1 MKTKVQREL
10 RKLQQSASVEE
21 SMLRRREQG
30 ESTRVE
36 LERVSG
42 REFTAKVMGT
52 AKLRGD
58 ELKALSKLFNDK
70 LEIFHP
76 DSRNFYKLFKQMDLD
91 GNGTI
96 DKKEFEMAVTSST
109 MRKFFKVID
118 AQISEDGE
126 ITPEEWLKGMGL
138 IGRNMG
144 DAEFNR
150 LLNEMVGDLQTA
162 SATVAER
169 NRCFGLAKCAKCFA

>member
-1 MKTKVQREL
+1 LRGVGGRGEL
-10 RKLQQSASVEE
+10 RARAHTEGYVGAAVMPDGSIDVRDPEGAVAAMSAA
-21 SMLRRREQG
+21 RRASLDQ
-30 ESTRVE
+30 
-36 LERVSG
+36 
-42 REFTAKVMGT
+42 
-52 AKLRGD
+52 
-58 ELKALSKLFNDK
+58 
-70 LEIFHP
+70 
-76 DSRNFYKLFKQMDLD
+76 LFKQMDLD

-96 DKKEFEMAVTSST
+96 DKREFEMAVTSAT

-162 SATVAER
+162 SARSPSATAASAWRSAQSASREAT
-169 NRCFGLAKCAKCFA
+169 FGWRRRRSHGFWAT

>member
-1 MKTKVQREL
+1 MRGGGGETRGPRRV
-10 RKLQQSASVEE
+10 
-21 SMLRRREQG
+21 SMLIFPTLEGGSQ
-30 ESTRVE
+30 TRGQY
-36 LERVSG
+36 ERVPWYC
-42 REFTAKVMGT
+42 REIRSSDADDRM
-52 AKLRGD
+52 
-58 ELKALSKLFNDK
+58 
-70 LEIFHP
+70 P
-76 DSRNFYKLFKQMDLD
+76 DGSIDVRDPEGAVAAMSAARRASLDQLFKQMDLD

-96 DKKEFEMAVTSST
+96 DKREFEMAVTSAT

>member
-1 MKTKVQREL
+1 MVPPRDVPGSSDAPTIAMPDGSIDVRDPEGAVAAM
-10 RKLQQSASVEE
+10 SAA
-21 SMLRRREQG
+21 RRASLDQ
-30 ESTRVE
+30 
-36 LERVSG
+36 
-42 REFTAKVMGT
+42 
-52 AKLRGD
+52 
-58 ELKALSKLFNDK
+58 
-70 LEIFHP
+70 
-76 DSRNFYKLFKQMDLD
+76 LFKQMDLD

-96 DKKEFEMAVTSST
+96 DKREFEMAVTSAT